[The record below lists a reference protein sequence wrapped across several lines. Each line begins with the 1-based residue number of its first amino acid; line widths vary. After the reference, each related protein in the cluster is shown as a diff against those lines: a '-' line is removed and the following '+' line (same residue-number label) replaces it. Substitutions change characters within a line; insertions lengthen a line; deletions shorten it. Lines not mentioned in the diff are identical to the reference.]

1 MIIYK
6 CEEFIS
12 EWFDNFRYD
21 TPENILFGRSSNG
34 WTDETMSLK
43 WLERN
48 YGPDSKTAEKA
59 GNDFWLLLF
68 DGHTSH
74 VNTSFLIVS
83 ITV

>member
-1 MIIYK
+1 MK
-6 CEEFIS
+6 KE
-12 EWFDNFRYD
+12 
-21 TPENILFGRSSNG
+21 PENCQLLYRNG
-34 WTDETMSLK
+34 LTISDETMSLK